1 MKRFATVLLLLVS
14 VVVAADVSNA
24 VGQGAASVFGDVTK
38 FGGGAVSTVMSGV
51 GQGGSA
57 VASGASQGNTGAQSG
72 LCSGDA
78 TCRGEPTVSAT
89 NPNQSYNGGVGTIHS
104 AGESAPGASLKS
116 GAAVAS
122 TATSS
127 SSKSIPSSVLILSAT
142 LAGTIGALAIFL

>member
-1 MKRFATVLLLLVS
+1 
-14 VVVAADVSNA
+14 
-24 VGQGAASVFGDVTK
+24 
-38 FGGGAVSTVMSGV
+38 MSGV

-72 LCSGDA
+72 LCSGGMYHEDCLNLRIDA